1 MPNSAT
7 TRSSTYSPPNSPRGT
22 PRTGRIVTL
31 LTGKGHG
38 FIRLPNAR
46 EVYFHRADLPGL
58 SEGEGKVRTY
68 FFTSVD
74 GFGASAFLKSG
85 LTSRVPFC
93 RNGTPLSIH
102 SGRGLPSR

>member
-7 TRSSTYSPPNSPRGT
+7 TRSSTNSPPNNPRGT

-46 EVYFHRADLPGL
+46 EVYFHRADLQAG
-58 SEGEGKVRTY
+58 T
-68 FFTSVD
+68 
-74 GFGASAFLKSG
+74 AFNDIRIGDAVCFELLEDAVSG
-85 LTSRVPFC
+85 PRALRIA
-93 RNGTPLSIH
+93 RQ
-102 SGRGLPSR
+102 PSTA

>member
-7 TRSSTYSPPNSPRGT
+7 TRSSTYLPPNNPRGT

-46 EVYFHRADLPGL
+46 EVYFHRADLQAGTPHSTTSG
-58 SEGEGKVRTY
+58 SATRCVSNCWRIGER
-68 FFTSVD
+68 S
-74 GFGASAFLKSG
+74 ASAAHRATAVNSM
-85 LTSRVPFC
+85 T
-93 RNGTPLSIH
+93 
-102 SGRGLPSR
+102 